1 MPDKEAELIR
11 RVLAGDKNAFEPLV
25 AENQKNVYN
34 LALKMLRNPADALDI
49 TQEAFL
55 KAYTHLPSFR
65 GESRFSVWLYRL
77 TYNLCVDYSRRPA
90 GKTVSVTL
98 SGDREEDEELDIPDT
113 RHLPE
118 DELERRELRRTVDRA
133 ISALPENYRQILL
146 LREYS
151 GLSYE
156 ELGQELHLS
165 PGTVKSRLARA
176 RLAAAGLLTEDGTFQ
191 EPPRQKGRKEGNRH
205 GQL

>member
-11 RVLAGDKNAFEPLV
+11 RVLAGNKNAFEPLV

-49 TQEAFL
+49 TQEVFL
-55 KAYTHLPSFR
+55 KAYTHLASFR

-98 SGDREEDEELDIPDT
+98 SSDREEDEELDIPDT

-118 DELERRELRRTVDRA
+118 DELERRELRRIVDRA

-156 ELGQELHLS
+156 ELGKELHLS
-165 PGTVKSRLARA
+165 SGTVKSRLARA

-191 EPPRQKGRKEGNRH
+191 EPQRQKGGKEGNRH